1 MPLVKQRKAR
11 RHRLIKSAKIILHDE
26 GVIHDCIVFDL
37 SAGGALVELKDIV
50 AIPSE
55 ITLRFSTGN
64 MVRAQCRWQMGKRL
78 GLRFLQRESAEN
90 EIVRSLHLIESIL
103 GNAPSNH

>member
-1 MPLVKQRKAR
+1 MPFEQRKAA
-11 RHRLIKSAKIILHDE
+11 RHRLIKSAKVILHDE

-37 SAGGALVELKDIV
+37 SAGGALVELKNIA
-50 AIPSE
+50 AIPPE
-55 ITLRFSTGN
+55 ITLRFSTGG
-64 MVRAQCRWQMGKRL
+64 MFLAQCRWQTKKRL